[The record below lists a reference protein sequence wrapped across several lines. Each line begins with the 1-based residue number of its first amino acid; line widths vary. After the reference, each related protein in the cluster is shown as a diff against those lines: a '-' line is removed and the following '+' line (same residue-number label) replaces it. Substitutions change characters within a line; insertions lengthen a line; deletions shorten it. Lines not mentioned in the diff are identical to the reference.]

1 MKKVKLLF
9 VQESLRLAGS
19 EKSMVSLLRNLN
31 KNKYDIDIQLMSYG
45 GELEKEVPSWIN
57 FLPPL
62 DYKIFSSKS
71 LINNFLSIRSVK
83 EFKYL
88 VARIN
93 YSLAIRKGKTNHSE
107 KAMMFWKTIGAII
120 PKAEKEYDVAIGYA
134 QGFSTFY
141 AMDNVKATKKI
152 CWVNANLVLKGKSK
166 SFYEDYYS
174 KYDRVVCVTQKTKEI
189 LLNQLSP
196 LKNLIVINDIIDYND
211 IIEAARQKI
220 PIFNDKT
227 KNLLTVSRLEK
238 FSKGMDILL
247 EAGKT
252 LKTKGFNFHWYI
264 IGAGDYRFEMEKFLE
279 ENNLGNNFTFLGTS
293 SNPYP
298 YFKAADL
305 YVQTSRHEGY
315 GLAIAEARLLNI
327 PLVTTRFDTVGVQ
340 IFHEK
345 NGLITDLNGQSVA
358 EGIIRL
364 MKDKELYHSIRE
376 NLKKEPK
383 ENLESVEKF
392 DMMIE
397 RLLDDM

>member
-9 VQESLRLAGS
+9 VQESLHLAGS

-31 KNKYDIDIQLMSYG
+31 RNKYDIDIQLMSYG

-57 FLPPL
+57 FLPSL

-71 LINNFLSIRSVK
+71 LINNFLSIRSVN

-120 PKAEKEYDVAIGYA
+120 PKAEKEYDVSIGYA

-141 AMDNVKATKKI
+141 AMDKVKATKKI
-152 CWVNANLVLKGKSK
+152 CWVNANLVLKGKNK

-189 LLNQLSP
+189 LLNQLSS

-211 IIEAARQKI
+211 IIEAACQKA
-220 PIFNDKT
+220 PVFNDKT
-227 KNLLTVSRLEK
+227 INLLTVSRLEK

-247 EAGKT
+247 EAGKI
-252 LKTKGFNFHWYI
+252 LKTKGFNFHWYL
-264 IGAGDYRFEMEKFLE
+264 IGAGNYRSEMERFFE
-279 ENNLGNNFTFLGTS
+279 ENKLDNYFTFLGTTP
-293 SNPYP
+293 NPYP

-315 GLAIAEARLLNI
+315 GLSIAEARLLNI
-327 PLVTTRFDTVGVQ
+327 PIVTTRFDTVGVQ
-340 IFHEK
+340 MIHEK
-345 NGLITDLNGQSVA
+345 NGLITDLNGESVA
-358 EGIIRL
+358 EGIIR
-364 MKDKELYHSIRE
+364 MMNDKELYDSIKSY
-376 NLKKEPK
+376 LKTEPK

-392 DMMIE
+392 DRMIE
-397 RLLDDM
+397 DLVN